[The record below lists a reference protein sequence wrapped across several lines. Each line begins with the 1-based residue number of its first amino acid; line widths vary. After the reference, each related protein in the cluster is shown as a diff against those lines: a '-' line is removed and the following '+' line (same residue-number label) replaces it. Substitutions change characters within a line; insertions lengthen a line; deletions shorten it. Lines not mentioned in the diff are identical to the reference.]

1 MKFMS
6 RWSLVAAMASMVI
19 AACGKKEAPPP
30 PPPPAPAPVAVA
42 PAPDLVNVPV
52 SVKQVV
58 LANQIGADKKAAAP
72 MTGFAPA
79 DTIYAVVES
88 IGSGDASLKAVWTYH
103 KGDKVAQVNETVQEL
118 KLAGPTT
125 SEFHI
130 SKPGG
135 WPAGDYQVEIF
146 LGSASVG
153 TQKFVVK

>member
-1 MKFMS
+1 MNLTS
-6 RWSLVAAMASMVI
+6 TLSLVAAVSIAL

-30 PPPPAPAPVAVA
+30 PPPPPPAPVAVA

-58 LANQIGADKKAAAP
+58 LANQIDADKKVATP

-79 DTIYAVVES
+79 DTIYAVVET
-88 IGSGDASLKAVWTYH
+88 IGSGDANVKAVWTYH
-103 KGDKVAQVNETVQEL
+103 KGGKTAQVNETVQQL
-118 KLAGPTT
+118 KLAGPTA

-146 LGSASVG
+146 LGDTSVG
-153 TQKFVVK
+153 VQKFTVVK

>member
-1 MKFMS
+1 MKFMSRWS

-88 IGSGDASLKAVWTYH
+88 IGSGDASLNVSRMRGH
-103 KGDKVAQVNETVQEL
+103 GRVQL
-118 KLAGPTT
+118 L
-125 SEFHI
+125 
-130 SKPGG
+130 
-135 WPAGDYQVEIF
+135 DV
-146 LGSASVG
+146 LVG
-153 TQKFVVK
+153 CG